1 VRLTAAVLTLAAAPL
16 FAHVVSMSNG
26 ELRINGATAVYDL
39 RMPTYEV
46 SGIKDAEKILF
57 DNIHFND
64 GQLLEH
70 SCVTEQDMLHC
81 TGKYLFNTDVDELK
95 IRCTFAAVTVPNHV
109 HIFRAT
115 KATGAAD
122 QSFFDIAYTEATL
135 TFRPPTAGE
144 LFLKAGVEGA
154 KRGLTGLTT
163 ILFLFALAVVAQD
176 RKQFLTLCGILV
188 VVELTMATVPSMN
201 LSPKFLEAAAA
212 LSTAYLA
219 IEKLLIPEAG
229 QRWLVVAILGL
240 FHGLFFRFF
249 NPDLNP
255 GFSAGLLLANLVWIG
270 PAALLRFLPAKPL
283 AIVLAVIGTFWF
295 VYRIVY

>member
-1 VRLTAAVLTLAAAPL
+1 MLG
-16 FAHVVSMSNG
+16 HVVSMSNG
-26 ELRINGATAVYDL
+26 ELKISGATATYDL
-39 RMPTYEV
+39 RMPSYEV
-46 SGIKDAEKILF
+46 SGIKDAEKVLF
-57 DNIHFND
+57 DNIHFGN

-70 SCVTEQDMLHC
+70 SCFTEQDTLHC
-81 TGKYLFNTDVDELK
+81 TGKYLFNTEVDELRIK
-95 IRCTFAAVTVPNHV
+95 CTFAAVTVPNHV

-115 KATGAAD
+115 KATGAVD
-122 QSFFDIAYTEATL
+122 QSFFDIAYTEANL

-144 LFLKAGVEGA
+144 LFLKAGVEGT
-154 KRGLTGLTT
+154 KRGFTGLTT
-163 ILFLFALAVVAQD
+163 VLFLFALAVVAKD
-176 RKQFLTLCGILV
+176 RKQFLTLCGILIA
-188 VVELTMATVPSMN
+188 VELTMATVPSVN

-219 IEKLLIPEAG
+219 IEKLLVPEAG

-255 GFSAGLLLANLVWIG
+255 GFSAGLLLANLVWMG
-270 PAALLRFLPAKPL
+270 PAALSRFLPAKPM
-283 AIVLAVIGTFWF
+283 AIVLALIGTFWF